1 MQEIITAT
9 NNNVVTLEP
18 IIHKGEVV
26 ITTKQLAESYEANEQ
41 QIQQNF
47 NNHKCNFIKGKH
59 YHLLQGSELKDFK
72 SHFDNIE
79 EALGISKF
87 TSQLYLWT
95 HKGASRH
102 CKILDTDKA
111 WEQFDV
117 LEENYFEGNKNKPT
131 CIEDVLITSL
141 QEMKMIKQQLNQVN
155 NNALRAN
162 KIATEAQEEVKSI
175 KEVVSLDTTSW
186 RRDTQNLIN
195 KIAINQGGCDH
206 INLLRKESY
215 DLLNKRFGVKLD
227 TRLTNKRRRMAEEGI
242 SKSKRDKLNY
252 LDVISEDKKLIE
264 GYVAIVKDMAIK
276 YGISN
281 K

>member
-1 MQEIITAT
+1 M
-9 NNNVVTLEP
+9 
-18 IIHKGEVV
+18 
-26 ITTKQLAESYEANEQ
+26 
-41 QIQQNF
+41 
-47 NNHKCNFIKGKH
+47 
-59 YHLLQGSELKDFK
+59 SELKVINKNNQLLVESRDVAELIGKEHSHLMRDIRGYTEVLNKSENPKLDSQDF
-72 SHFDNIE
+72 FIE
-79 EALGISKF
+79 STYQGERRKEKCFLLTRKGCDMVANKMTGEKGILFTATYVSKF
-87 TSQLYLWT
+87 
-95 HKGASRH
+95 
-102 CKILDTDKA
+102 
-111 WEQFDV
+111 
-117 LEENYFEGNKNKPT
+117 EEMEESLNKPT

-281 K
+281 N

>member
-9 NNNVVTLEP
+9 NHDVVTLEP
-18 IIHKGEVV
+18 ITYKGEVV
-26 ITTKQLAESYEANEQ
+26 ITTNQLAESYETDVKN
-41 QIQQNF
+41 ISNNF
-47 NNHKCNFIKGKH
+47 NRNKTKFEEKVH
-59 YHLLQGSELKDFK
+59 YYLLQGEELKKFK
-72 SHFDNIE
+72 AIHLLDES
-79 EALGISKF
+79 LKF
-87 TSQLYLWT
+87 VSQLYLWT
-95 HKGASRH
+95 HRGASRH

-215 DLLNKRFGVKLD
+215 DLLNKRLGVNLD
-227 TRLTNKRRRMAEEGI
+227 IRLTNKRRRMAEEGI

>member
-1 MQEIITAT
+1 MSGLKVINKNNQLLVESRDVAELIGKEHKNLIRDIKGYEKVLKDSSNLSSQDFFIESTYVNSQNKIQPCFLLTRKGCDMVANKMTGEKGILFTAT
-9 NNNVVTLEP
+9 YV
-18 IIHKGEVV
+18 
-26 ITTKQLAESYEANEQ
+26 
-41 QIQQNF
+41 
-47 NNHKCNFIKGKH
+47 
-59 YHLLQGSELKDFK
+59 
-72 SHFDNIE
+72 
-79 EALGISKF
+79 SKF
-87 TSQLYLWT
+87 
-95 HKGASRH
+95 
-102 CKILDTDKA
+102 
-111 WEQFDV
+111 
-117 LEENYFEGNKNKPT
+117 EEMEESLNKPT

-281 K
+281 N

>member
-1 MQEIITAT
+1 MSGLKVINKNNQLLVGSRDVAELIGKEHKNLIRDIKGYEKVLKDSSNLSSQDFFIENTYVNSQNKIQPCFLLTRKGCDMVANKMTGEKGILFTAT
-9 NNNVVTLEP
+9 YV
-18 IIHKGEVV
+18 
-26 ITTKQLAESYEANEQ
+26 
-41 QIQQNF
+41 
-47 NNHKCNFIKGKH
+47 
-59 YHLLQGSELKDFK
+59 
-72 SHFDNIE
+72 
-79 EALGISKF
+79 SKF
-87 TSQLYLWT
+87 
-95 HKGASRH
+95 
-102 CKILDTDKA
+102 
-111 WEQFDV
+111 
-117 LEENYFEGNKNKPT
+117 EEMEESLNKPT

-281 K
+281 N

>member
-9 NNNVVTLEP
+9 NNDVVTLEP
-18 IIHKGEVV
+18 ITYKGEVV
-26 ITTKQLAESYEANEQ
+26 ITTNQLAESYETDVKN
-41 QIQQNF
+41 ISNNF
-47 NNHKCNFIKGKH
+47 NRNKTKFEEKVH
-59 YHLLQGSELKDFK
+59 YYLLQGEELKKFK
-72 SHFDNIE
+72 AIHLLDES
-79 EALGISKF
+79 LKF
-87 TSQLYLWT
+87 VSQLYLWT
-95 HKGASRH
+95 HRGASRH

-186 RRDTQNLIN
+186 RSETSKLLA
-195 KIAINQGGCDH
+195 KIASNQGGFEH
-206 INLLRKESY
+206 LNMLRTESY
-215 DLLNKRFGVKLD
+215 DLMDKRLGIDLKR
-227 TRLTNKRRRMAEEGI
+227 RLTNRRRVMAEEGI
-242 SKSKRDKLNY
+242 SKSKREKMNY

>member
-9 NNNVVTLEP
+9 NNDVVTLEP
-18 IIHKGEVV
+18 ITYKGEVV
-26 ITTKQLAESYEANEQ
+26 ITTNQLAESYETDINNIQANFKRNES
-41 QIQQNF
+41 
-47 NNHKCNFIKGKH
+47 KFIKNKH
-59 YHLLQGSELKDFK
+59 YYLLQGDELKQFK
-72 SHFDNIE
+72 NQPTNSQMV
-79 EALGISKF
+79 SKHA
-87 TSQLYLWT
+87 SQLYLWT

-117 LEENYFEGNKNKPT
+117 LEESYFEGNKHKPT

-186 RRDTQNLIN
+186 RSETQNLIA
-195 KIAINQGGCDH
+195 KIARNQGGFEH
-206 INLLRKESY
+206 INLLKSESY
-215 DLLNKRFGVKLD
+215 DLLNKRFGVNLEI
-227 TRLTNKRRRMAEEGI
+227 RLTNKRRRMAEEGVC
-242 SKSKRDKLNY
+242 KSKRDKLNF
-252 LDVISEDKKLIE
+252 LDVISEDKKLKE

>member
-9 NNNVVTLEP
+9 NNDVVTLEP
-18 IIHKGEVV
+18 IIYKGEVV
-26 ITTKQLAESYEANEQ
+26 ITTNQLAESYETDVKN
-41 QIQQNF
+41 ISNNF
-47 NNHKCNFIKGKH
+47 NRNKSKFEEKVH
-59 YHLLQGSELKDFK
+59 YYLLQGEELKKFK
-72 SHFDNIE
+72 AIHLLDES
-79 EALGISKF
+79 LKF
-87 TSQLYLWT
+87 ASQLYLWT
-95 HKGASRH
+95 HRGASRH

-111 WEQFDV
+111 WEQFDI
-117 LEENYFEGNKNKPT
+117 LEESYFEGNKNKPT

-141 QEMKMIKQQLNQVN
+141 QEMKMIKQQLNQIN

-186 RRDTQNLIN
+186 RSETQNLIA
-195 KIAINQGGCDH
+195 KIARNQGGFEH
-206 INLLRKESY
+206 INLLKSESY
-215 DLLNKRFGVKLD
+215 DLLNKRFGVNLD
-227 TRLTNKRRRMAEEGI
+227 IRLTNKRRRMAEEGVC
-242 SKSKRDKLNY
+242 KSKRDKLNF
-252 LDVISEDKKLIE
+252 LDVIAEDKKLKE